1 MSENAAFTE
10 METLDKL
17 IVINHYINE
26 CSSRNAAMR
35 ALITK
40 TRGLTA
46 QMVDKQQDITT
57 TAVVKEAR
65 SVDLSCL
72 MERQKDKS
80 KKGGD
85 SNDY

>member
-26 CSSRNAAMR
+26 CSSGNAAMQ

-40 TRGLTA
+40 TMGLTA

-72 MERQKDKS
+72 MERQKDKP
-80 KKGGD
+80 KK
-85 SNDY
+85 

>member
-26 CSSRNAAMR
+26 CSSRNAAMQV
-35 ALITK
+35 LITK

-46 QMVDKQQDITT
+46 QMVDKQQNITT

-65 SVDLSCL
+65 SVNLSI
-72 MERQKDKS
+72 MEIRKGKS
-80 KKGGD
+80 KE
-85 SNDY
+85 